1 MNKLQGPY
9 KSLMCLNIPVE
20 REKCVLIKKKKSSM
34 ADGNK
39 CFAGNQS
46 R

>member
-9 KSLMCLNIPVE
+9 KSLMCLNIPEE
-20 REKCVLIKKKKSSM
+20 REKCVLKKKKSSM